1 MWGNQWGQKESE
13 YNKWN
18 YPSERQFNIEEAP
31 WFQEGSE
38 LEAMDNW
45 GDWGKGEETYGYY
58 STTKDQGNEYQQE
71 VNYGGG
77 YMEQARQQQQHPYVG
92 KVGVGKKH
100 KGMYG
105 QLQQSHLQ
113 GRQKGIGHMENM
125 MSWQEA
131 LIEEQLEKAR
141 MVKKMEEDEKRLLH
155 LEHIVE
161 LSIKQQEQSTHKNQ
175 EIIWREETPYKM
187 QAGRMKYVG
196 DTEGSSAQDWRKQER
211 VENVMLQG
219 KQELEGKGKARFRLK
234 NQPLKGIRWPSEKK
248 ETIDNE
254 KFQEEIK
261 EDTTLSNTE
270 EMNRLQQQINQL
282 TDKVEDQERIAA
294 RQETARQ
301 YNMLTIKEDR
311 QEPSKKMQSW
321 AHYSE
326 WDETGQWNAGWQNK
340 DDEGKRKYKKGK
352 REKEGRDESEWD
364 KSDENEKPAKSWDW
378 KWYQELSEGS
388 DLEYKKA
395 NSRQGISKKQ
405 QKKDTGKK
413 ERMKIEYSEEESEE
427 GWQATQGEYGKG
439 IQEGHQN
446 KWKQQGK
453 QLEKR
458 ERETKKKF
466 YPPDTFARDDKQ
478 GNTKRG
484 RDRRW
489 EYLKEDKRRVK
500 KRNWVHISSEE
511 TESSEDGKQDMR
523 NRYQQ
528 IQELRKRE
536 EKINPGNKKNT

>member
-1 MWGNQWGQKESE
+1 MKE
-13 YNKWN
+13 
-18 YPSERQFNIEEAP
+18 
-31 WFQEGSE
+31 
-38 LEAMDNW
+38 
-45 GDWGKGEETYGYY
+45 
-58 STTKDQGNEYQQE
+58 
-71 VNYGGG
+71 
-77 YMEQARQQQQHPYVG
+77 
-92 KVGVGKKH
+92 
-100 KGMYG
+100 
-105 QLQQSHLQ
+105 
-113 GRQKGIGHMENM
+113 
-125 MSWQEA
+125 
-131 LIEEQLEKAR
+131 
-141 MVKKMEEDEKRLLH
+141 
-155 LEHIVE
+155 
-161 LSIKQQEQSTHKNQ
+161 
-175 EIIWREETPYKM
+175 
-187 QAGRMKYVG
+187 
-196 DTEGSSAQDWRKQER
+196 
-211 VENVMLQG
+211 
-219 KQELEGKGKARFRLK
+219 
-234 NQPLKGIRWPSEKK
+234 
-248 ETIDNE
+248 
-254 KFQEEIK
+254 
-261 EDTTLSNTE
+261 
-270 EMNRLQQQINQL
+270 
-282 TDKVEDQERIAA
+282 
-294 RQETARQ
+294 
-301 YNMLTIKEDR
+301 
-311 QEPSKKMQSW
+311 
-321 AHYSE
+321 
-326 WDETGQWNAGWQNK
+326 
-340 DDEGKRKYKKGK
+340 KRKYKKGK

-405 QKKDTGKK
+405 QKRDTGKK

-500 KRNWVHISSEE
+500 KRNWVHISSGE

-528 IQELRKRE
+528 IQEQRKRE
-536 EKINPGNKKNT
+536 EKNKSWEQEKYIEERVKLGEDQRQERVYGKDNKVEDKQQSKKADRYMTMRETEESGKQKEEDKHPNEQKLKEIETGKLTEDEKMRFLVKKFQEELDRINSRGKNEEMKEDQGSTRSKKSKEESTRSRY